1 MRQGG
6 ARPLAFSLVSKFV
19 FCRREQGFCKIG
31 YLPSNEGNSF
41 YLSFH
46 PGSGGGT
53 FKARAGEAGCQ
64 ADFISIPRGSN
75 SLGPGASSC
84 VNSASTTVANI
95 DKFCGQRLNCVSGSV
110 SSSWIYS

>member
-1 MRQGG
+1 MILR
-6 ARPLAFSLVSKFV
+6 LNLS
-19 FCRREQGFCKIG
+19 RREQGFCKIG
-31 YLPSNEGNSF
+31 YLPSSDGNSF

-53 FKARAGEAGCQ
+53 FKSRAGEAGCQ
-64 ADFISIPRGSN
+64 ADFISIPRGKN
-75 SLGPGASSC
+75 ILGPGAPTC
-84 VNSASTTVANI
+84 VNSASTSVANI